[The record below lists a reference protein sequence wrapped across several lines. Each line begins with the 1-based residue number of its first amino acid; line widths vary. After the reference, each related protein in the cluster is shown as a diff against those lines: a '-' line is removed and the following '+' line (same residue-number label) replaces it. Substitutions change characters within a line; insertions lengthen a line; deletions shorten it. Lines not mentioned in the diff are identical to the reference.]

1 MLEARAVASAL
12 VFRAFLPPHPAL
24 SLGEGTPHP
33 ASLSRRA
40 SLLLAPCAPRFE
52 AETHA
57 RPSALDSPRS
67 GERFSPLGDMAAARS
82 PPGEG
87 GPPWPQPPPT
97 LIFNAR

>member
-67 GERFSPLGDMAAARS
+67 GERFSLSWGRWWQRAA
-82 PPGEG
+82 PGVRVVLRDLTR
-87 GPPWPQPPPT
+87 PQ
-97 LIFNAR
+97 L